1 MDIIS
6 YALSKGNTQ
15 KAVTDYLDEH
25 LTNPTNPPIDTSFS
39 IAGAA
44 ADSKA
49 TGDKLSEL
57 KEDLNAVSDDVDALK
72 TTVRD
77 DYTHPELEWAEGSRL
92 IISVFARAVR
102 REEGE
107 RGA

>member
-6 YALSKGNTQ
+6 YALSKKGMQ
-15 KAVTDYLDEH
+15 QSVSDYLDEH
-25 LTNPTNPPIDTSFS
+25 LTNPTNPPLDTSLE

-57 KEDLNAVSDDVDALK
+57 KEGLSDLKLRVEILEKGGGGETWTNADEVN
-72 TTVRD
+72 
-77 DYTHPELEWAEGSRL
+77 Y
-92 IISVFARAVR
+92 
-102 REEGE
+102 
-107 RGA
+107 

>member
-25 LTNPTNPPIDTSFS
+25 LTNPTNPPLDTSLT
-39 IAGAA
+39 IANAA

-57 KEDLNAVSDDVDALK
+57 KEGLSALLPR
-72 TTVRD
+72 V
-77 DYTHPELEWAEGSRL
+77 
-92 IISVFARAVR
+92 
-102 REEGE
+102 
-107 RGA
+107 GALGV

>member
-25 LTNPTNPPIDTSFS
+25 LTNPTNPPIDTSLS

-44 ADSKA
+44 ADSKK
-49 TGDKLSEL
+49 TGDEIATL
-57 KEDLNAVSDDVDALK
+57 KEDL
-72 TTVRD
+72 R
-77 DYTHPELEWAEGSRL
+77 ELG
-92 IISVFARAVR
+92 V
-102 REEGE
+102 
-107 RGA
+107 